1 MPCSTRKPFTWRSAS
16 SRAQTTTTSA
26 IEPLPIHFFAPLIIH
41 VSPSRR
47 AVVSSATESE
57 PCVGSVSANAPM
69 LSSWAMAGSQRCFC
83 SSEPSIA
90 IDCIARPAWTPT
102 NVPRLPSPRLSSMWT
117 RPLAIGLIGG
127 QP

>member
-1 MPCSTRKPFTWRSAS
+1 MT
-16 SRAQTTTTSA
+16 Q
-26 IEPLPIHFFAPLIIH
+26 

-47 AVVSSATESE
+47 AEVSSATESE
-57 PCVGSVSANAPM
+57 PWSGSVSANAPS
-69 LSSWAMAGSQRCFC
+69 LSSSAIGGSQRCFC

-90 IDCIARPAWTPT
+90 IDCIASPAWTPRK
-102 NVPRLPSPRLSSMWT
+102 VPRLPSPRLSSMWT